1 MLAYVVGKTA
11 PMPTPETSNHVSHA
25 PASAPYSPRASDES
39 VRELADAVARLEADG
54 QYMVDALIE
63 MVLSLRPI
71 TRSTMSADQRAF
83 LIESGTFTEERLAA
97 VEAKAERGSLA
108 LKGIESGL
116 SMVFRTASLEA
127 TCAYLDWD
135 ESTVRSA
142 VSEGRLYAFEIAG
155 RPRFPYWQFHGPAP
169 DGLLPCL
176 ADLIAAFPPHRVPQ
190 VVSGFM
196 ETSQSTLIST
206 GPTRPAEFILR
217 TGNVDAVRAVLDS
230 VGRF

>member
-1 MLAYVVGKTA
+1 
-11 PMPTPETSNHVSHA
+11 MPTPDTSNDVPHP
-25 PASAPYSPRASDES
+25 PASAAYSPCASDES
-39 VRELADAVARLEADG
+39 VRELADAVAHLGGDG

-71 TRSTMSADQRAF
+71 TKSTMSADQRGF
-83 LIESGTFTEERLAA
+83 LIESGTLSEERLAA
-97 VEAKAERGSLA
+97 AEAKAERGSLA

-116 SMVFRTASLEA
+116 SMVVRTASLEA

-155 RPRFPYWQFHGPAP
+155 RPRFPTWQFHRPAP
-169 DGLLPCL
+169 DGLLPHL
-176 ADLIAAFPPHRVPQ
+176 SDLIAALPPHWVPQ

-196 ETSQSTLIST
+196 ETSQPTLVST

-217 TGNVDAVRAVLDS
+217 TGNFDVVRAVLES
-230 VGRF
+230 VGGF